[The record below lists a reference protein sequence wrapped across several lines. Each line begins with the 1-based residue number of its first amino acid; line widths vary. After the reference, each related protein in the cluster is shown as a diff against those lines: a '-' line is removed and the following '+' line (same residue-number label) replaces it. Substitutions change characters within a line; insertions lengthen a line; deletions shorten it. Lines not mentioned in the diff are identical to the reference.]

1 LSGFI
6 GSGTEERCIAKK
18 QLWAELPAPAKSWG
32 EECWE
37 KGEDSLAERG
47 EGMVDLPTAVTFA
60 NQSGEGQ
67 TAGMLADGG

>member
-1 LSGFI
+1 M
-6 GSGTEERCIAKK
+6 
-18 QLWAELPAPAKSWG
+18 PAQAKSSG

-37 KGEDSLAERG
+37 EGEDSLAERG